1 MKKQTKTIKR
11 ISDEEFERQYAK
23 AVKRGK
29 ESMKKDPRAKRVR
42 YDKRSRNV
50 RVELTN
56 GCTFIFPP
64 DLVQGLA
71 DASDE
76 VLADVEPLGLGFAIV
91 FTRLDMEYS
100 ITGLMQGIFGNA
112 EWMEKLWS
120 NNKAGNLTKQNTPQR
135 RGKHP
140 QKEQAA

>member
-1 MKKQTKTIKR
+1 MKKQTKTVKR
-11 ISDEEFERQYAK
+11 MSDKEFERQYAK

-29 ESMKKDPRAKRVR
+29 ESMKKYPCAKRVR
-42 YDKRSRNV
+42 YDKRSRSV

-71 DASDE
+71 DVSDE
-76 VLADVEPLGLGFAIV
+76 VLADVELLGLGFAIV

-100 ITGLMQGIFGNA
+100 IAGLMQGVFGNKA
-112 EWMEKLWS
+112 WMTELWS
-120 NNKAGNLTKQNTPQR
+120 KNSEAERFTSRRNGRKSKQ
-135 RGKHP
+135 P
-140 QKEQAA
+140 QKKQAA